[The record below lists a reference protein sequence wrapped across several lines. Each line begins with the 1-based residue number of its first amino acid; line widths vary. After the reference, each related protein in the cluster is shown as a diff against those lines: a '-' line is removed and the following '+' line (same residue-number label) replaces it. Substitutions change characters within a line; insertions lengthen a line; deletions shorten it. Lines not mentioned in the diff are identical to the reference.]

1 MLTEKEMVRRRF
13 LIFVD
18 ACVIALAYLFALLL
32 NGLFDESPFT
42 LTKFGLAL
50 VFAIPYWCLALYA
63 NGMYQSLR
71 TRTYLEILW
80 AVLKSATIT
89 FLLLGTFIFLLK
101 LQFMSRLFFLVF
113 IGLTF
118 LFIWLEKTAI
128 FMSSHYIR
136 RQGLNTRRLL
146 IVGTGKRAVEFIK
159 RSDQHPEWGFEILG
173 AIDDEPGRG
182 VRQVS
187 RLEVVGA
194 LDDIPKIFHR
204 DAIDEVVF
212 VVPRSRLNSLQG
224 AIDNCETEGVVVTVA
239 VDLFDTKLARSSVT
253 ELDGLPLLHFKTTHA
268 KEWELLVKR
277 LFDFAASGLG
287 ILVLSPGFLILAILI
302 KATSK
307 GPVFFKQDR
316 LGLSGRKFTL
326 YKFRTMRM
334 GAQGALNDVTDLN
347 DMTTPEFRDKKTRWI
362 TPVGRFMRKF
372 SLDELPQLFNVFVGH
387 MSIVGPRPTV
397 PDEVEK
403 YKTWQRRR
411 FSMKPGIT
419 CLWQVNGRNNIAFE
433 DWMKLDLEYLD
444 RWSLWLDVKI
454 MLKTVPVVL
463 FGIGAY

>member
-1 MLTEKEMVRRRF
+1 MLTEKETVRRRF

-18 ACVIALAYLFALLL
+18 ACVIALAYVFALLL
-32 NGLFDESPFT
+32 NGLFDASPMT

-101 LQFMSRLFFLVF
+101 LQFMSRLFFLIF
-113 IGLTF
+113 TGLTF
-118 LFIWLEKTAI
+118 LFIWLAKTAI

-182 VRQVS
+182 VRQVG

-194 LDDIPKIFHR
+194 LDDIPRIFHR
-204 DAIDEVVF
+204 DAVDEVAF

-287 ILVLSPGFLILAILI
+287 ILVLSLFFLTMAILI

-316 LGLSGRKFTL
+316 LGLSGRRFTL
-326 YKFRTMRM
+326 YKFRTMRI
-334 GAQGALNDVTDLN
+334 GAQDALNDVTDLN

-362 TPVGRFMRKF
+362 TPIGRFMRKF

>member
-1 MLTEKEMVRRRF
+1 MLNERETVLRKF

-18 ACVIALAYLFALLL
+18 ACVIALAYVFAFIL
-32 NGLFDESPFT
+32 NSLFDKSGLT

-50 VFAIPYWCLALYA
+50 VFAIPYWCLTLYA

-71 TRTYLEILW
+71 TRTYLEIFW
-80 AVLKSATIT
+80 AVIKSATIT

-101 LQFMSRLFFLVF
+101 LQFMSRLFFLIF
-113 IGLTF
+113 FGLTF

-128 FMSSHYIR
+128 FMSAHYVR

-146 IVGTGKRAVEFIK
+146 IVGTGKRAIDFIRK
-159 RSDQHPEWGFEILG
+159 ADQHPEWGFEILG

-182 VRQVS
+182 VQKVG

-194 LDDIPKIFHR
+194 LYDIPRIFHR
-204 DAIDEVVF
+204 DAVDEVVF
-212 VVPRSRLNSLQG
+212 LVPRSRLNSLQG

-253 ELDGLPLLHFKTTHA
+253 ELDGLPLLRFKTTHA
-268 KEWELLVKR
+268 KEWELLIKR

-287 ILVLSPGFLILAILI
+287 IFVLSPFFLILAILI
-302 KATSK
+302 KMTSK

-397 PDEVEK
+397 PDEVER

-444 RWSLWLDVKI
+444 NWSLWLDVKI